1 MKINEA
7 LKIMLNYSDYD
18 PDDIEWQK
26 AFNEI
31 TEALGVFYEKRSGN
45 FACRLSP
52 GGPRGDPAE
61 HCQKNESRVQ
71 REDLCAVGPPV
82 RALRVTHIVWR
93 WRRAI
98 CRQRIAVHCHHDER
112 HT

>member
-7 LKIMLNYSDYD
+7 LKIMLNYSDYN

-45 FACRLSP
+45 FVTK
-52 GGPRGDPAE
+52 GTGD
-61 HCQKNESRVQ
+61 V
-71 REDLCAVGPPV
+71 
-82 RALRVTHIVWR
+82 I
-93 WRRAI
+93 
-98 CRQRIAVHCHHDER
+98 
-112 HT
+112 